1 MVILQIVGYLFLFIA
16 SISSSVSMNF
26 QKLAQYEIFY
36 HDPRKR
42 LRKRQT
48 PIKTSVFCRP
58 LFIIAIL
65 LSAGASSLDFMA
77 LTWLPPSTVGV
88 FGSSSIIINLLVT
101 RVILFEVPTKKEW
114 VAITYV
120 ILGCL
125 LAISVTPDHGS
136 GMPVPQLLDRTI
148 SYVYIVLNW
157 TVFLLFSMVLEKNI
171 LPAAIQRVGYPFIG
185 GALGAQNVCMGKY
198 IAYAFSNTIDGQLTV
213 RLDTLLATILLCIGS
228 VILHIYWLN
237 KGLEKHDAYYCII
250 IYQTAWFMFTTLSGV
265 FVYDDM
271 SILTTPQQIMF
282 IIGLLTAVYGVKRI
296 SVLHEKTP
304 EGPETK
310 VEESVDFIDTE
321 PFKQSVN

>member
-1 MVILQIVGYLFLFIA
+1 MILLQIVGYLFLLIA

-26 QKLAQYEIFY
+26 QKMAQHEIFY
-36 HDPRKR
+36 HDPRTR
-42 LRKRQT
+42 NRKRIE
-48 PIKTSVFCRP
+48 PLKTSVFCRP

-65 LSAGASSLDFMA
+65 LSAGASALDFMA

-88 FGSSSIIINLLVT
+88 FGSSSIIINLVVT

-125 LAISVTPDHGS
+125 LAISVTPEHGS

-148 SYVYIVLNW
+148 SYVYIILNW
-157 TVFLLFSMVLEKNI
+157 TVFLIF
-171 LPAAIQRVGYPFIG
+171 AAILKENKLPTTIQRIGYPFIG

-198 IAYAFSNTIDGQLTV
+198 IAYAFSEIKDGLLTV
-213 RLDTLLATILLCIGS
+213 RLDTLMACIILCIAS
-228 VILHIYWLN
+228 IVLHIIRLN

-250 IYQTAWFMFTTLSGV
+250 IYQTSWFMFTTFSGV

-271 SILTTPQQIMF
+271 SLLTTWQQFMF
-282 IIGLLTAVYGVKRI
+282 VMGLSIAVYGVKRI
-296 SVLHEKTP
+296 SILH
-304 EGPETK
+304 GETAET
-310 VEESVDFIDTE
+310 VELNEA
-321 PFKQSVN
+321 